1 MERRYGNEE
10 YADMHFMYGK
20 ANGNALEAASLY
32 QEAFPTEGSP
42 TVAHSQGYINGSKNM
57 GASHMEDEQVGPK
70 A

>member
-1 MERRYGNEE
+1 MAKLMAMNWRLH
-10 YADMHFMYGK
+10 ACTK
-20 ANGNALEAASLY
+20 KLSS
-32 QEAFPTEGSP
+32 TEGSP